1 MCVPRASAVKM
12 GIVGAILCYRVQLV
26 WDGGRSRDKSELI
39 ITTAGADVITLT
51 NIRQPSESP
60 QAI

>member
-1 MCVPRASAVKM
+1 M

-60 QAI
+60 HAI